1 VKKRTCLAISCF
13 FLAGLGVYIYCTP
26 FISLYQLHQAIAQH
40 NRKEIEAGVDFD
52 SLRNNIKP
60 QVRTK
65 VSDGLEKSLG
75 GKNFISSSI
84 TNLGMAFASP
94 VVDHKVDEAISP
106 EGLQKLLADIQKP
119 NGNKDDFGAVEQL
132 KTIKFGYKNLDQFN
146 LQLLDP
152 SSKRPISITM
162 KRHQLLDWKIA
173 AIKLP

>member
-13 FLAGLGVYIYCTP
+13 LLAGLGVYIYCTP

-52 SLRNNIKP
+52 SLRDNIKP

>member
-1 VKKRTCLAISCF
+1 MKKRTCLAIFCF

-26 FISLYQLHQAIAQH
+26 FISLYQLYQAIAQH

>member
-52 SLRNNIKP
+52 SLRDNIKP

>member
-84 TNLGMAFASP
+84 ANLGMAFASP

-119 NGNKDDFGAVEQL
+119 NGNKDDFDAIEQL

-152 SSKRPISITM
+152 SSKRPIGITM
-162 KRHQLLDWKIA
+162 NRHQLLHWKVA

>member
-1 VKKRTCLAISCF
+1 VKKSTCLAISCF
-13 FLAGLGVYIYCTP
+13 FLAGLGVYIFCTP

-119 NGNKDDFGAVEQL
+119 NGNKDDFDAIEQL

-152 SSKRPISITM
+152 SSKRPIGITM
-162 KRHQLLDWKIA
+162 NRHQLLHWKVA